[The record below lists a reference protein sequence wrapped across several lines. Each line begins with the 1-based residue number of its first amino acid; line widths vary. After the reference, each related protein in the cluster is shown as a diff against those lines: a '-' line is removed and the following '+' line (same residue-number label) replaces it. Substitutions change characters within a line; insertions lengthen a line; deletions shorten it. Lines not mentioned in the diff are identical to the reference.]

1 MRLTFRTQIGLSFMA
16 TVLIS
21 LLSGCG
27 TLHKVNSQ
35 YDTTIGKK
43 RQITNV
49 YQKAPLPMSMNRVAL
64 LPMYRG
70 RYEHHDFEGIEEN
83 FRLELIKR
91 SLFEVV
97 SLTPEEMSTLFS
109 EPRYSSIEYL
119 PADLLTKLSTKYG
132 IDGLL
137 LLDVNY
143 FKPYEPV
150 GLGIRAKLI
159 HGHTGKIVWAADE
172 VFDASNPAVSN
183 SARKYYK
190 TESIIQFP
198 LHNTQTILHS
208 PNRFSKYVA
217 HSLFSAIYL
226 QKD

>member
-1 MRLTFRTQIGLSFMA
+1 MRLSFRPPIGLPIVA
-16 TVLIS
+16 TALIVF
-21 LLSGCG
+21 LSGCG
-27 TLHKVNSQ
+27 TVHKVNSQ

-43 RQITNV
+43 RQTTNV
-49 YQKAPLPMSMNRVAL
+49 YQKAPLPVSLNRVAL
-64 LPMYRG
+64 LPMYKG
-70 RYEHHDFEGIEEN
+70 SYEHHDFESIEEN
-83 FRLELIKR
+83 FRLELVKR

-97 SLTPEEMSTLFS
+97 NLTPEEMGMLFP
-109 EPRYSSIEYL
+109 EARYSSVEHL
-119 PADLLTKLSTKYG
+119 PTDLLTKLSAKYA

-137 LLDVNY
+137 LLDVSY

-150 GLGIRAKLI
+150 GLGIRAKLLD
-159 HGHTGKIVWAADE
+159 GHTGEIIWAADE

-190 TESIIQFP
+190 TESIIQYP

>member
-1 MRLTFRTQIGLSFMA
+1 MRLSFRTHIGLSFMA
-16 TVLIS
+16 TVLIA

-27 TLHKVNSQ
+27 TVHKVNSQ

-43 RQITNV
+43 RQTTNV
-49 YQKAPLPMSMNRVAL
+49 YQKAPLPMSLNRVAL
-64 LPMYRG
+64 LPMYKG

-83 FRLELIKR
+83 FRLELVKR

-97 SLTPEEMSTLFS
+97 SLTPEEMSTLFP

-119 PADLLTKLSTKYG
+119 PTDLLTKLSAKYA

-137 LLDVNY
+137 LLDVSY
-143 FKPYEPV
+143 FKPYKPV
-150 GLGIRAKLI
+150 GLGIRAKLLD
-159 HGHTGKIVWAADE
+159 GHTGEIVWAADE

-217 HSLFSAIYL
+217 HSLFRTIYL